1 MKEADA
7 RVDYQPHQ
15 MLLYVEK
22 SDGSYGPLQTGS
34 YMSKN
39 YIDDFWDKR
48 KRLENEAIEKLTN
61 SIISS
66 VGYYM
71 LLLDMTP
78 ADVARR
84 TGISLRS
91 VKKHALPQHF
101 PKVKLWEIQRYAD
114 VFGVPIA
121 AFFSLQTA
129 PQASATVSYKKTQNP
144 FVAILK
150 INKEQEK

>member
-7 RVDYQPHQ
+7 RIDYQSHQ

-22 SDGSYGPLQTGS
+22 NDGAYGALQTGS

-48 KRLENEAIEKLTN
+48 KRIEDEAFEKLTN
-61 SIISS
+61 STISP
-66 VGYYM
+66 VGYHM

-84 TGISLRS
+84 AGISVRN
-91 VKKHALPQHF
+91 VRKHALPRYF
-101 PKVKLWEIQRYAD
+101 PAMKLSCLKRYAE
-114 VFGVPIA
+114 VFGVPVA
-121 AFFSLQTA
+121 ALFSLIVPPAARTA
-129 PQASATVSYKKTQNP
+129 FSIKKTRNP
-144 FVAILK
+144 FVAIFE
-150 INKEQEK
+150 INKER

>member
-1 MKEADA
+1 MVCQKQEKPGMKEADA
-7 RVDYQPHQ
+7 KVEYQEHQ

-61 SIISS
+61 SIISP

-71 LLLDMTP
+71 LLLDLTP
-78 ADVARR
+78 PDVARR
-84 TGISLRS
+84 TGISLRN
-91 VKKHALPQHF
+91 VKKHSLPKNF
-101 PKVKLWEIQRYAD
+101 PKISSACIKRYSE
-114 VFGVPIA
+114 VFGVP
-121 AFFSLQTA
+121 
-129 PQASATVSYKKTQNP
+129 VSEFLSKGQK
-144 FVAILK
+144 
-150 INKEQEK
+150 

>member
-7 RVDYQPHQ
+7 RVDYKPHQ

-22 SDGSYGPLQTGS
+22 SDGSYGALQTGS

-48 KRLENEAIEKLTN
+48 KRIEDEGFEKLTN
-61 SIISS
+61 ALISP

-84 TGISLRS
+84 TGISLRN
-91 VKKHALPQHF
+91 VKKHSLPEHF
-101 PKVKLWEIQRYAD
+101 PKAKLSCIRRYAE

-121 AFFSLQTA
+121 ALFSLHAQ
-129 PQASATVSYKKTQNP
+129 PRASVGVSYKKTRNP
-144 FVAILK
+144 FVTLFE
-150 INKEQEK
+150 INKERQP

>member
-7 RVDYQPHQ
+7 RVDYPAHQ
-15 MLLYVEK
+15 MVLYVEK

-48 KRLENEAIEKLTN
+48 KRIEDEGFEKLTN
-61 SIISS
+61 SIISP

-78 ADVARR
+78 SDVARR
-84 TGISLRS
+84 TGISIRN
-91 VKKHALPQHF
+91 VKKHTLPQHF
-101 PKVKLWEIQRYAD
+101 PKIRLSCIQRYAE
-114 VFGVPIA
+114 VFGVPVA
-121 AFFSLQTA
+121 ALFSLFV
-129 PQASATVSYKKTQNP
+129 PPSFSKKISYKKTLNP
-144 FVAILK
+144 FVVITG
-150 INKEQEK
+150 INEVKDT